1 MHTFHFITHTRRL
14 AKFGSTQQPA
24 AQGHYMNTNLK
35 LFLDQVSTHWTRRKQ
50 LSKVARDLHHT
61 TPRIRAGEM
70 VTVTNTEEKSES
82 RVRNCDKC
90 WTV

>member
-1 MHTFHFITHTRRL
+1 
-14 AKFGSTQQPA
+14 
-24 AQGHYMNTNLK
+24 
-35 LFLDQVSTHWTRRKQ
+35 

-90 WTV
+90 